1 MTFADSSGE
10 AAVVL
15 QPIPANEWLMM
26 KAQGRDLAI
35 LVQSP
40 EVNLAASSASS
51 ANLTCLLSAPSTMK
65 RSLCLGG
72 APFTNSAK

>member
-1 MTFADSSGE
+1 MPCHAMTFADSSGE

-26 KAQGRDLAI
+26 KAQGRDLANI

-40 EVNLAASSASS
+40 EVNLAAGS
-51 ANLTCLLSAPSTMK
+51 ANLTCLLSAPPA
-65 RSLCLGG
+65 R
-72 APFTNSAK
+72 